1 MVVRREVEMV
11 WAWWEREALEMVWRV
26 VGEYSVAQI
35 MAGEK
40 GCGLLVVV
48 VVVVVV
54 VVRRAHSAM
63 LRRAPGSHLAASAS
77 GGEEEKDAL
86 ILSFLKSK
94 ILDGGVWK
102 LICSA

>member
-26 VGEYSVAQI
+26 VGEDSVAQI

-40 GCGLLVVV
+40 GCGLL

-77 GGEEEKDAL
+77 GGEEGDVL
-86 ILSFLKSK
+86 ILVILSFLKSK